1 MKELVGNYA
10 PLRSSLDIG
19 AKALKRKVG
28 TGAEFLKELMALPG
42 VKPTELKERGLE
54 ALMNEPKMTH
64 QEFLRH
70 LMMKPAPRLQEKV
83 LSGVNDDHIQKL
95 IEHAANDAAREEF
108 GRFVNKN
115 SEEYENFM
123 ESFIDDANNYDWNKY
138 RDQAHELEQEGML
151 SGTPHHEEWTLPGG
165 ENYREMLIKKPGKDV
180 FAVPQHYNDEPN
192 IIASMRLKDRA
203 GPNGEKLLHLEELQ
217 SDWHQQGREKGY
229 GKDIPLPQD
238 LSADELFKKYHK
250 RLSPAQ
256 KAFLANLTSSQK
268 RSDVLGAGQD
278 YLNKVYQNWLKDQKT
293 EGVPDVPFK
302 KNWEE
307 MAIKRLIHHAA
318 EKGYHGIVMTPGHE
332 QAKRYSLSKHIND
345 LQYDPDTKTLHAW
358 DHHGDKVVHK
368 SGIDESDLHEYIGKE
383 GAEKLLAKTP
393 KDTKIKQL
401 FGADLEV
408 GGEGMKG
415 FYDKKVP
422 NIFNAVGKKHG
433 VKMELHGHPIEKEP
447 ANRLQ
452 VGEMVYEDPAKIAH
466 LHHFP
471 ITEPMRQDVL
481 KNGLPLYN
489 HGGIVH
495 KAEGGNVQPSIEQMR
510 MALNQNRFMVPKG
523 DIQSIGAN
531 EAPSMPY
538 KLYVEP
544 GKDGSPAVGGV
555 DMNKLQPGMQLMKQD
570 QPAMT
575 PQGGQPPQGGSAS
588 NPLGGAPSNQL
599 GGAPS
604 NILQMT
610 PQGQA
615 LGAMTPPQ
623 QPQQPQGLAKGGQ
636 PKKPTVEQMKQAI
649 FAKAQEGLSKPS
661 EILGKHEGKYLHL
674 TEADRAKVEKRLNG
688 MRGGVGF
695 SQIGLENPEYMR
707 RVWGVGKPGTATKLL
722 NRQAK
727 GLSPE
732 DQAIWSTFIG
742 TPEMHTSNQL
752 VFNRMWN
759 KFQEA
764 RKQGKLSPELE
775 AKMLDIMRSAMTKAT
790 KKSPAKPIFDPDV
803 SFDNTHH
810 LFDTFER
817 RRILANLMAGNQ
829 IGGKKGQIFD
839 ASKMIEDTTDPK
851 LLHAPSMSVG
861 PHLFTMTG
869 ETSYEP
875 HLNKAFPHMLH
886 GETSPDTF
894 QQIPFEHAA
903 PEFVQQ
909 IMEEKGRKPGYM
921 DIVRRIPRQHISEKY
936 LTNLQKM
943 GYKKGGKVK
952 ESLDTMQYALSKKTK
967 KAK

>member
-1 MKELVGNYA
+1 MKELVGKYA
-10 PLRSSLDIG
+10 PLRSSMDIG
-19 AKALKRKVG
+19 ARALKRKVG
-28 TGAEFLKELMALPG
+28 TGSEFLKELMALPG

-54 ALMNEPKMTH
+54 ALMNAPKMTH
-64 QEFLRH
+64 EDFLNH
-70 LMMKPAPRLQEKV
+70 LSRNPPPRLQEKM
-83 LSGVNDDHIQKL
+83 LEGVNDDHIIKL
-95 IEHAANDAAREEF
+95 IEEDAREAAREEL
-108 GRFVNKN
+108 GRPNARN
-115 SEEYENFM
+115 AEEYENFM
-123 ESFIDDANNYDWNKY
+123 ESFIESAYKYDWNQY
-138 RDQAHELEQEGML
+138 RDKAHKLESEGFL
-151 SGTPHHEEWTLPGG
+151 SGTPEHPDFTLPGG
-165 ENYREMLIKKPGKDV
+165 QNYREMLIKKPGKNV
-180 FAVPQHYNDEPN
+180 FSEPSHFNNEPN
-192 IIASMRLKDRA
+192 IIASMRLSDRT
-203 GPNGEKLLHLEELQ
+203 GPNNEKLLHLEELQ
-217 SDWHQQGREKGY
+217 SDWHQRGRDNGYIQNLKELPEGFKVEKSEGGHY
-229 GKDIPLPQD
+229 VVRDPNDTVRSTGMSAETAIQHALEDLNTGK
-238 LSADELFKKYHK
+238 
-250 RLSPAQ
+250 R
-256 KAFLANLTSSQK
+256 
-268 RSDVLGAGQD
+268 
-278 YLNKVYQNWLKDQKT
+278 
-293 EGVPDVPFK
+293 VPEAPFK
-302 KNWEE
+302 KNWDE

-318 EKGYHGIVMTPGHE
+318 EKGYHGIVMTPGLE
-332 QAKRYSLSKHIND
+332 QAKRYSLSK
-345 LQYDPDTKTLHAW
+345 Q
-358 DHHGDKVVHK
+358 
-368 SGIDESDLHEYIGKE
+368 LHELNVFKHKDGKYTLRGYAHGQDMTDHPEVEERDIPEEKLKDYIGHELAQKSI
-383 GAEKLLAKTP
+383 EKGGGQYRGL
-393 KDTKIKQL
+393 
-401 FGADLEV
+401 DLDV

-433 VKMELHGHPIEKEP
+433 VKMDLHAHKEDLP
-447 ANRLQ
+447 RKSVFPQIPEEARTT
-452 VGEMVYEDPAKIAH
+452 Y

-471 ITEPMRQDVL
+471 ITEPMREDVL

-489 HGGIVH
+489 QGGVIH

-531 EAPSMPY
+531 EAPSMPN
-538 KLYVEP
+538 KLYIEP
-544 GKDGSPAVGGV
+544 GRDGNPAVGGV

-575 PQGGQPPQGGSAS
+575 PPNGQQPQGAQS
-588 NPLGGAPSNQL
+588 PLGGAPTNQM

-615 LGAMTPPQ
+615 LGAMQ
-623 QPQQPQGLAKGGQ
+623 APQGQPMPQMADGGDV
-636 PKKPTVEQMKQAI
+636 KKRKPTVEEIKQEK
-649 FAKAQEGLSKPS
+649 FRNAQQGLSKPS
-661 EILGKHEGKYLHL
+661 EILGKHEGKYLFM

-695 SQIGLENPEYMR
+695 SQIGLENPEYKR
-707 RVWGVGKPGTATKLL
+707 RVWGVGKPGVVSKLL
-722 NRQAK
+722 NRQTR

-775 AKMLDIMRSAMTKAT
+775 EKMLDIMRSAMTKAT
-790 KKSPAKPIFDPDV
+790 KKTPAKAIFDPDV
-803 SFDNTHH
+803 NFDNTHH

-817 RRILANLMAGNQ
+817 RRVLANLMAGNQ
-829 IGGKKGQIFD
+829 IGGKKGQIFN

-861 PHLFTMTG
+861 PHLFTFTG

-875 HLNKAFPHMLH
+875 HLNRAFPHMLH

-894 QQIPFEHAA
+894 QQIPFEHAS
-903 PEFVQQ
+903 PQFVQQ

-921 DIVRRIPRQHISEKY
+921 DIVRRIPRQHLSEEY

-952 ESLDTMQYALSKKTK
+952 ESLDTMRYALSKQK